1 MAFSVQDD
9 NGSVV
14 DANAYIDV
22 AFFNTYHSD
31 RNVTDV
37 VDGNF
42 ELLDV
47 QGAIVLASDYLDSR
61 YSYVGERRS
70 SLQTTEWPRF
80 DAVDRDDYVVFGV
93 PTIIKEACADLAL
106 AELKQA
112 GSLFP
117 DITFDSTGQGI
128 KRIKNKLDVLE
139 NEIEYFGGNS
149 PQSAQKSPIFYQA
162 DWRLKRSG
170 LLLSRRRLV
179 RGG

>member
-1 MAFSVQDD
+1 MAFTVQDD
-9 NGSVV
+9 QGSVT

-22 AFFNTYHSD
+22 AFFNTYHTD

-42 ELLDV
+42 ETADI

-61 YSYVGERRS
+61 YGYVGEKRS
-70 SLQTTEWPRF
+70 SLQTTQWPRF
-80 DAVDRDDYVVFGV
+80 DAVDRDEYIVFGIPQV
-93 PTIIKEACADLAL
+93 IKEACADLAL
-106 AELKQA
+106 AEIKQA

-128 KRIKNKLDVLE
+128 KRIRNKLDVLE
-139 NEIEYFGGNS
+139 NEVEYFGGDS
-149 PQSAQKSPIFYQA
+149 PQAAQRSPIFYQA

-179 RGG
+179 LGG